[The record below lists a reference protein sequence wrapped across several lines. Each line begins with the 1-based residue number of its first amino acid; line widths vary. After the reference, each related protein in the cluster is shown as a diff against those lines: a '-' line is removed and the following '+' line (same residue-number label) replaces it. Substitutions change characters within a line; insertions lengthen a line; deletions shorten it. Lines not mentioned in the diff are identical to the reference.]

1 MFWCRSFTL
10 RWWTPLQYCDTG
22 ALPSNG
28 WSSYDVGVFS
38 SDGGCC
44 FEFVVFEVWSFC
56 GHWSTVTIVVL
67 WPLRCCGHWSTVTTR
82 CWGSSVHCCDHWGNM
97 AIKILGPFRC
107 LGYWGVATTEVL
119 WRLNVSISQVVDTPG
134 ILDHPVEEMNTIEM
148 QAIAA
153 LSHLR
158 AIIIYMMD
166 LSEQC
171 EHTVEE
177 QVRRETAQG
186 SKPSWRLKTH
196 KRFRGTLLV
205 RNKYV
210 QKQHRVQNPAEG
222 SKHINGSE
230 EHCWKGQNAT
240 CTFSG

>member
-1 MFWCRSFTL
+1 MGNKVHKSTRQRFVLFYVLMSFFHPQMLNTIAVLWHWCPSLKWLMQLWCWSFLL
-10 RWWTPLQYCDTG
+10 RWWLFCVCS
-22 ALPSNG
+22 L
-28 WSSYDVGVFS
+28 WGV
-38 SDGGCC
+38 
-44 FEFVVFEVWSFC
+44 VAIEVWPFF
-56 GHWSTVTIVVL
+56 GHWSTVTM
-67 WPLRCCGHWSTVTTR
+67 RCCGHMCTAVTIE
-82 CWGSSVHCCDHWGNM
+82 V
-97 AIKILGPFRC
+97 LGPFRC
-107 LGYWGVATTEVL
+107 LGYGGVVAIEVL
-119 WRLNVSISQVVDTPG
+119 WCVNVSISQVVDTPG

-186 SKPSWRLKTH
+186 SEPSWRLKTH
-196 KRFRGTLLV
+196 KQFRETLIL

-210 QKQHRVQNPAEG
+210 EKQRRAQNPAEG
-222 SKHINGSE
+222 SQHTKGSE
-230 EHCWKGQNAT
+230 EHCWLEQNAT
-240 CTFSG
+240 CRFSG